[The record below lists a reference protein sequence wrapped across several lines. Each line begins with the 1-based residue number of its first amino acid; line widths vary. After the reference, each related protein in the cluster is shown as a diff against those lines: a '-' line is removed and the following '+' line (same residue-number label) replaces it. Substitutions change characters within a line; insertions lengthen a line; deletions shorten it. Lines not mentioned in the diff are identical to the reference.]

1 MIREQFWRGNAELN
15 DNQDENGA
23 GDRLT
28 EGADNPKS
36 DDPRRCVVP
45 RGRMPSGG
53 RSGRAQHVILSCE
66 KGSPAC
72 LADISPTA
80 RRGCI

>member
-1 MIREQFWRGNAELN
+1 MIREQFWRGNAESTG
-15 DNQDENGA
+15 NQDENGA

-28 EGADNPKS
+28 EGPDNPKS

-45 RGRMPSGG
+45 RGRTPSGG
-53 RSGRAQHVILSCE
+53 RSGQAQHLILSRK
-66 KGSPAC
+66 KGSTAC
-72 LADISPTA
+72 LADTSPTA